1 MNKIIIPSILGIVIV
16 VAIIAVGSSL
26 VNYNMDDSKYLEKF
40 DMDSDGFVDSLD
52 VFSEDPDEWAD
63 FDFDGI
69 GSNTDSDDDNDGVLD
84 EDDETSV
91 VVSRILTEKYLN
103 QIQKC
108 SVIGLTES
116 PQICFANLFDY
127 ALKEG
132 ESIQD
137 VLDLAMSLSSIGVLT
152 GCHVIIHQIAE
163 SAYEIDPNFI
173 ENVLERD
180 SLHCRGAY
188 IHGSMKAFFLDMK
201 EQGVELA
208 DFEYGCD
215 EISST
220 EFYPYCVH
228 GVGHGFVAYYDGNLN
243 SALNDCET
251 YLDELPCFSG
261 SIMEYVEQK
270 IIHSSTLE
278 SEISKI
284 CSENMNEEEGVFVLC
299 SFQLGKSLAYFNNND
314 PEIVSG
320 YCEMIESERGKFYCH
335 KGFSETL
342 ILTTE
347 DRENWISK
355 FSILEVLKSNI

>member
-40 DMDSDGFVDSLD
+40 DMDSDGLVDSLD

-69 GSNTDSDDDNDGVLD
+69 GSNADSDDDNDGVLD
-84 EDDETSV
+84 EYDKTSV

-108 SVIGLTES
+108 SIIGLTES
-116 PQICFANLFDY
+116 PQICFANLFAY

-132 ESIQD
+132 ESTQD
-137 VLDLAMSLSSIGVLT
+137 VLDLTMSLSSIGVLT
-152 GCHVIIHQIAE
+152 GCHPIIHRIAQ
-163 SAYEIDPNFI
+163 SAYEKDPNFI
-173 ENVLERD
+173 ENVLERG

-201 EQGVELA
+201 EQGHELA
-208 DFEYGCD
+208 DFEDGCD
-215 EISST
+215 AMSYT
-220 EFYPYCVH
+220 EFYLFCLH

-243 SALNDCET
+243 SALNDCVA
-251 YLDELPCFSG
+251 YQYNYPCSSG
-261 SIMEYVEQK
+261 AIMEYVGQK
-270 IIHSSTLE
+270 VTHSSTLE
-278 SEISKI
+278 SEISEI
-284 CSENMNEEEGVFVLC
+284 CSENMDSAVFRVC
-299 SFQLGKSLAYFNNND
+299 NRQLGKMLAYFNNND

-320 YCEMIESERGKFYCH
+320 YCEMIESEQGKFSCH
-335 KGFSETL
+335 EGFSLAL

>member
-1 MNKIIIPSILGIVIV
+1 MKKIVIPSILGIVIV
-16 VAIIAVGSSL
+16 VVIIAIGTSL

-40 DMDSDGFVDSLD
+40 DTDSDGIIDSLD

-69 GSNTDSDDDNDGVLD
+69 GSNADSDDDNDGILD
-84 EDDETSV
+84 EDDETPV
-91 VVSRILTEKYLN
+91 VMSRILTEKYLN

-108 SVIGLTES
+108 SVIDLSES
-116 PQICFANLFDY
+116 SQICFANLFDY
-127 ALKEG
+127 TLKEG
-132 ESIQD
+132 ETSQD

-152 GCHVIIHQIAE
+152 GCHVVTHRIAE
-163 SAYEIDPNFI
+163 SAYEKDPNFI

-201 EQGVELA
+201 EQGFELA
-208 DFEYGCD
+208 DFEDVCD
-215 EISST
+215 DISST
-220 EFYPYCVH
+220 EFYLYCVH

-251 YLDELPCFSG
+251 YQYERPCLAG
-261 SIMEYVEQK
+261 SIMEYVGQK

-314 PEIVSG
+314 LEIVSE
-320 YCEMIESERGKFYCH
+320 YCKMLESELGENSCYRGFFKA
-335 KGFSETL
+335 L
-342 ILTTE
+342 IFTTE
-347 DRENWISK
+347 DRERWISK
-355 FSILEVLKSNI
+355 FS

>member
-1 MNKIIIPSILGIVIV
+1 MHMKKAYLIISLAV
-16 VAIIAVGSSL
+16 IAVGSSL
-26 VNYNMDDSKYLEKF
+26 VNYNIDDSKYLEKF
-40 DMDSDGFVDSLD
+40 DMDSDGIVDPLD

-84 EDDETSV
+84 EDDETPV

-116 PQICFANLFDY
+116 SQICFANLFDY

-132 ESIQD
+132 ESSQD

-152 GCHVIIHQIAE
+152 GCHVTIHQIGE
-163 SAYEIDPNFI
+163 SAYEKDPNFI

-201 EQGVELA
+201 EQGFELA
-208 DFEYGCD
+208 DFEDGCD

-220 EFYPYCVH
+220 EFYPFCLH

-243 SALNDCET
+243 SALNDCVAYQYET
-251 YLDELPCFSG
+251 PCYAG
-261 SIMEYVEQK
+261 ALMEYVGQK
-270 IIHSSTLE
+270 ITHSSTLE
-278 SEISKI
+278 SEISEI
-284 CSENMNEEEGVFVLC
+284 CSENMGEVVFMVC
-299 SFQLGKSLAYFNNND
+299 NYQLGKLLAYFNNND
-314 PEIVSG
+314 QEIVSG
-320 YCEMIESERGKFYCH
+320 YCEKIESELGKFSCYE
-335 KGFSETL
+335 GFYKAL
-342 ILTTE
+342 NFTTA
-347 DRENWISK
+347 DRERWISK
-355 FSILEVLKSNI
+355 FS